1 MSHLLR
7 FRILLGALA
16 VAVLAA
22 GPLSAAEPLP
32 RRIIALHH
40 PLDESLRRHNMH
52 RMAEMPLN
60 WLGYVVDYHDLKEGM
75 PEWTVDDPDVAGVL
89 TWFEQGS
96 MSDPDGY
103 LDWAI
108 RMAKAGKKF
117 LIFGDLGFLAR
128 SDGRPLAN
136 PAKVNEFMRLLGI
149 EFGGDWID
157 VTFDTDIVRRDPVY
171 YDFERRMGG
180 ILPPYTVMR
189 PANRNTLSLLTLRNR
204 QTGQTA
210 SAALISPTGFHVQAG
225 WDHYKDPVYFR
236 TFWHVNPF
244 AIFERVLGAQPKP
257 VPDVT
262 TLSGRRIYYSH
273 IDGDGWRNV
282 SLVPPYRRDKV
293 YSSRVIMEEAIKAY
307 PDLPVTVGPIVAD
320 LDPDWSGDE
329 EAQQIARE
337 LFALPQV
344 EVAHHTYSHPFEWGF
359 FENYTPEKEAPF
371 VQLYDNPNIEAWGAD
386 VVKGGARKQ
395 VSLKSAYDQPRGFGS
410 FPFDVT
416 REFGPAAD
424 FVNRFA
430 PPDKQVEVV
439 LWSGDTSPT
448 EDMIRASREAG
459 LLNLNGGDSR
469 YDPEFP
475 SVSYVP
481 AVGFKAENEQQIYAS
496 NSNENTYTDLWSGR
510 YFGFRDLVHTLRN
523 TERPRRLKPI
533 NVYYHMYSGERTSA
547 LNGLINNLEFVR
559 SQTVTP
565 VRASE
570 YVRIAEGFFS
580 ARFEITGPL
589 SWRVLDR
596 GALQTVRFDDAEQ
609 LSPDMAGSS
618 GVIGFNRHEGSLYV
632 ALDPAVATPEIV
644 LLPGAPSPKTP
655 YLVHGR
661 WQLRDVSLSSREVS
675 FRAHGFGEGELVWGG
690 LSAGDWR
697 LDFTRADGSSGS
709 VAGVDDGVHTIFR
722 IPGDALQPVTAII
735 RPAADG

>member
-1 MSHLLR
+1 MSHLFR
-7 FRILLGALA
+7 IRILLGALA

-22 GPLSAAEPLP
+22 GPLCADETLP

-40 PLDESLRRHNMH
+40 PLDESLKRNNMH

-60 WLGYVVDYHDLKEGM
+60 WLGYVVEYHDFKEGM
-75 PEWTVDDPDVAGVL
+75 PEWAVDDPDVAGVL

-96 MSDPDGY
+96 MTDPDGY

-128 SDGRPLAN
+128 SDGRPLAK
-136 PAKVNEFMRLLGI
+136 PERVREFLALLGI
-149 EFGGDWID
+149 KMGGDWIE
-157 VTFDTDIVRRDPVY
+157 VTFDTEIVRRDPVY
-171 YDFERRMGG
+171 YGFERRMGG
-180 ILPPYTVMR
+180 TLPPYTLML
-189 PANRNTLSLLTLRNR
+189 PANRETLPLITVRNR

-210 SAALISPTGFHVQAG
+210 SPALMSPTGFYVQTG

-236 TFWHVNPF
+236 TFWHINPF
-244 AIFERVLGAQPKP
+244 AVFERVLGSGGTP

-262 TLSGRRIYYSH
+262 TVSGRRIYYSH

-282 SLVPPYRRDKV
+282 TLVKPFRKDQI
-293 YSSRVIMEEAIKAY
+293 YSARVVMERAIKAY

-320 LDPDWSGDE
+320 LDPAWSGDE

-344 EVAHHTYSHPFEWGF
+344 EMAHHTYSHPFEWAF
-359 FENYTPEKEAPF
+359 FEDYTPEKEAPF
-371 VQLYDNPNIEAWGAD
+371 VSLYKNPDIDAWGAD
-386 VVKGGARKQ
+386 VVKGGSRGQ
-395 VSLKSAYDQPRGFGS
+395 VSLKAAYDQPRGFGS
-410 FPFDVT
+410 LPFDINL
-416 REFGPAAD
+416 EFGPAAE

-430 PPDKQVEVV
+430 PEGKQVEIV

-448 EDMIRASREAG
+448 EDMIRASRDAG

-481 AVGFKAENEQQIYAS
+481 AIGFRAKNEQQIYAS
-496 NSNENTYTDLWSGR
+496 NSNENTYTDLWSDR
-510 YFGFRDLVHTLRN
+510 YFGFRDLVHTLKN

-533 NVYYHMYSGERTSA
+533 NVYYHMYSGERTNA
-547 LNGLINNLEFVR
+547 LNGLTANLDFVR
-559 SQTVTP
+559 TQTVAPIRTT
-565 VRASE
+565 E
-570 YVRIAEGFFS
+570 YARIAEGFYS
-580 ARFEITGPL
+580 TRFEPTGPL
-589 SWRVLDR
+589 SWRVRDR
-596 GALQTVRFDDAEQ
+596 GELQTIRFDRADG
-609 LSPDMAGSS
+609 LHPDLERST
-618 GVIGFNRHEGSLYV
+618 GVIGHNRHEGSLYV
-632 ALDPAVATPEIV
+632 ALDPAVGVPEIV
-644 LLPGAPSPKTP
+644 LSAGAPSKGTP

-661 WQLRDVSLSSREVS
+661 WQLRSLRREAQQIS
-675 FRAHGFGEGELVWGG
+675 FKAHGYGEGELFWSGFPE
-690 LSAGDWR
+690 GDWR
-697 LDFTRADGSSGS
+697 LDYTRADGSSGS
-709 VAGVDDGVHTIFR
+709 VAGVASGVNLIFR
-722 IPGDALQPVTAII
+722 IPGDAIEPVSATI